1 MVHILPRLSKIML
14 HVLETPC
21 SSSPLERFF
30 STISLNTSA
39 HASNRDTEYL
49 EQLNQVD
56 PQNDEFFT
64 ELERLYLK
72 SI

>member
-1 MVHILPRLSKIML
+1 ML
-14 HVLETPC
+14 QVLETPC

-64 ELERLYLK
+64 ELERLHLK